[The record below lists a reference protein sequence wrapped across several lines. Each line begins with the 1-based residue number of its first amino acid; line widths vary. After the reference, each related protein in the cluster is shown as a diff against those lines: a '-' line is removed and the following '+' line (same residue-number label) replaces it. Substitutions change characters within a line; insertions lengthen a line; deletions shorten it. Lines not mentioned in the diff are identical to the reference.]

1 VRLEKFSY
9 WEQKGPGEEWQIEG
23 LVFRQFNL
31 VAGRNA
37 TGKTR
42 LLRAIARAAAEQSG
56 EATGF
61 VGSARFQTVL
71 PDVRDNPEFPE
82 AKSTTG
88 PELAR
93 WRLEASAQW
102 GKRAQYFPFAGRMN
116 LKTAGEDGAFA
127 RLELPEAYKRGE
139 DRLGAEFRERIVGWT
154 NEVGYPIEGI
164 EIRNGPKGG
173 LGLGVKEPKRAVI
186 TPFQRL
192 SQGEQ
197 RTLTLLTFL
206 ALLEAEK
213 KAATVLID
221 DFGEGLDFER
231 ATRATEFLL
240 RRVPESLLQFIV
252 ATNDR
257 YVMNTVP
264 LEQWTVLV
272 EEGVKTRVFNY
283 ANSKQKFD
291 GFKFT
296 GLSNFDFFS
305 MDFASAEA

>member
-1 VRLEKFSY
+1 MRLEQFSY
-9 WEQKGPGEEWQIEG
+9 WEQKGPDEEWQIEG
-23 LVFRQFNL
+23 LVFGEFNL
-31 VAGRNA
+31 LVGRNA

-42 LLRAIARAAAEQSG
+42 LLKAIARAAAEKSG

-61 VGSARFQTVL
+61 VGSTRFQMVL
-71 PDVRDNPEFPE
+71 PDVRDIPEFPE
-82 AKSTTG
+82 AKNATG
-88 PELAR
+88 TELAR
-93 WRLEASAQW
+93 WRVEASAQW

-116 LKTAGEDGAFA
+116 LKIAGEDGAFA

-139 DRLGAEFRERIVGWT
+139 NRLGAEFHERIAGWM
-154 NEVGYPIEGI
+154 NEVGYPVEGI
-164 EIRNGPKGG
+164 EIRDSPKGG
-173 LGLGVKEPKRAVI
+173 FALGVKEAKRAAI
-186 TPFQRL
+186 TPFRRL

-213 KAATVLID
+213 KAATLLID

-231 ATRATEFLL
+231 ATRATEFLV
-240 RRVPESLLQFIV
+240 RRAPESLLQFIV

-264 LEQWTVLV
+264 LEHWTVLV
-272 EEGVKTRVFNY
+272 EEGTRTRVFNY
-283 ANSKQKFD
+283 ANSQQKFD
-291 GFKFT
+291 DFKFT
-296 GLSNFDFFS
+296 GLNNFDFFS